1 MARYT
6 GPVCRLCRREGTKL
20 FLKGERCMTG
30 KCALDRRSTA
40 PGQHGAA
47 NKKMREYGVQFREKQ
62 KTKRYYGLLEKQFHN
77 CCVEAERRE
86 GMTGE
91 NLLKILECRL
101 DNVVYRMGMAES
113 RKEARQL
120 VLHAHF
126 LLNGKKVN
134 IPSISVKVGDVI
146 SVEPTSKDSAKFKEL
161 VEEEKQVDWI
171 EEGLVSDDDRYVLI
185 KKIDFWGFY
194 AEDFWNDWRSEVT
207 IIEREVF

>member
-77 CCVEAERRE
+77 CFVEAERRE

-126 LLNGKKVN
+126 LINGKKVN
-134 IPSISVKVGDVI
+134 IPSISIKVGDVI
-146 SVEPTSKDSAKFKEL
+146 TVAPTSKDSAKFKEL
-161 VEEEKQVDWI
+161 A
-171 EEGLVSDDDRYVLI
+171 EGIDSKISPKWLEVNKENLSAKVIALPERDD
-185 KKIDFWGFY
+185 IDFPFTEQLIVELY
-194 AEDFWNDWRSEVT
+194 SK
-207 IIEREVF
+207 

>member
-6 GPVCRLCRREGTKL
+6 GPACKLCRREGVKL

-62 KTKRYYGLLEKQFHN
+62 KTRRYYGVLEKQFKN
-77 CCVEAERRE
+77 YYEEAARKE

-91 NLLKILECRL
+91 NLLVLLERRL
-101 DNVVYRMGMAES
+101 DNTVYRMGMAES

-134 IPSISVKVGDVI
+134 IPSLIVKVGDVI
-146 SVEPTSKDSAKFKEL
+146 TVKDSSKNLAKFKEL
-161 VEEEKQVDWI
+161 A
-171 EEGLVSDDDRYVLI
+171 EGLSTKISPKWLEVNRENISAKVIALPERED
-185 KKIDFWGFY
+185 IDFPFTEQLIVELY
-194 AEDFWNDWRSEVT
+194 SK
-207 IIEREVF
+207 

>member
-30 KCALDRRSTA
+30 KCAIDRRSTA

-47 NKKMREYGVQFREKQ
+47 NKKVREYGMQLREKQ
-62 KTKRYYGLLEKQFHN
+62 KTKRYYGILEKPFAN
-77 CCVEAERRE
+77 YYAEADRKS

-91 NLLKILECRL
+91 NLLILLERRL
-101 DNVVYRMGMAES
+101 DNTVYRMGMANS

-120 VLHAHF
+120 VLHGHF
-126 LLNGKKVN
+126 TLNGKKVT

-146 SVEPTSKDSAKFKEL
+146 AVKEASRDLTVIKALMEGAASKLTPKWLEVNKENATAKVVAL
-161 VEEEKQVDWI
+161 PAR
-171 EEGLVSDDDRYVLI
+171 DD
-185 KKIDFWGFY
+185 IDF
-194 AEDFWNDWRSEVT
+194 DFNEQLIVELYSK
-207 IIEREVF
+207 